1 MTAVEGSPERSV
13 GGGELQKE
21 ERQSGYHKTIRK
33 ITNYPENVWFGLM
46 TLP

>member
-1 MTAVEGSPERSV
+1 MTAVEGAPERSV
-13 GGGELQKE
+13 EGGSYRKKND
-21 ERQSGYHKTIRK
+21 SGGIIKTIGK